1 MDVDKLRERLVA
13 GNRIDSPVFLMHPP
27 TAEHYDI
34 GEVTPLSGTALE
46 LHPVPLFPSK
56 ELLAQ
61 RDQLK
66 EEVRTLNLDLTQER
80 LRSTE
85 IAKMHAQASGAQ
97 TPIPPQFVEM
107 MEKSMETNSAMMRA
121 NQENSNK
128 QVEVFKELI
137 QAAQKTPTAAKK
149 KSSVLQVKPE
159 IKWPK
164 LGDDGPGGKE
174 IEIFYE
180 RFEEVASICNDG
192 EGMSDREMLLVL
204 KSNLS
209 DSKR

>member
-1 MDVDKLRERLVA
+1 
-13 GNRIDSPVFLMHPP
+13 
-27 TAEHYDI
+27 
-34 GEVTPLSGTALE
+34 
-46 LHPVPLFPSK
+46 
-56 ELLAQ
+56 
-61 RDQLK
+61 
-66 EEVRTLNLDLTQER
+66 
-80 LRSTE
+80 
-85 IAKMHAQASGAQ
+85 
-97 TPIPPQFVEM
+97 
-107 MEKSMETNSAMMRA
+107 METNAAMMRQT
-121 NQENSNK
+121 QENSDK
-128 QVEVFKELI
+128 QVEVFKELLT
-137 QAAQKTPTAAKK
+137 AAQKAPQAPAKK

-209 DSKR
+209 DSKRKIYENVHRQNQHLLDTEKRPCHYL